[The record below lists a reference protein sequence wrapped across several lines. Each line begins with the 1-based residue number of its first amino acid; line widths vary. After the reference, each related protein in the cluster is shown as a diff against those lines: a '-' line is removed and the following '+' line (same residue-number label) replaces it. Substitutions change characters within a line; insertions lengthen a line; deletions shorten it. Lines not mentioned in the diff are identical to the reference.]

1 MASRN
6 GTVKRSPDRHRSDVA
21 AAFLSVIVSVSC
33 CTLSSLLHNSS
44 RWSSRLL
51 HNSFLLV
58 FKING
63 VLLSFGWL
71 SEKMPHAV
79 PVYMRPSNKDRLYI
93 ALYARGGDSI
103 MSGGEDK

>member
-1 MASRN
+1 MYLQFPSSQQQPLVVWA
-6 GTVKRSPDRHRSDVA
+6 VA
-21 AAFLSVIVSVSC
+21 QQF
-33 CTLSSLLHNSS
+33 
-44 RWSSRLL
+44 
-51 HNSFLLV
+51 F
-58 FKING
+58 FGFPING
-63 VLLSFGWL
+63 VSIFFGWL